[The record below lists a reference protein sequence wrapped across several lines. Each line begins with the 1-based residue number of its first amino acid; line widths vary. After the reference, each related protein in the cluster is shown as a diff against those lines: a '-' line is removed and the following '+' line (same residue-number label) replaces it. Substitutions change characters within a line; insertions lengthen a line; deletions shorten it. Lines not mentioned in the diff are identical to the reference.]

1 MITTNQNNYVD
12 PVTRQLIRG
21 SLRSARLE
29 CELLVERTAMS
40 AFIREKKDYQVNF
53 LDRNGHELFGDAMGS
68 DMVGCVW
75 DFYPAD
81 KMAPGDLYWYN
92 DPYMSKGSVTHTPD
106 MTFLAPVFFENEP
119 VAYCHS
125 FAHFWDLGGSR
136 PGSIGPANTEIFH
149 DGTLVPPIKIVDQG
163 KLNDEAYRV
172 ILRNSRYPDLLEGDT
187 RALMAAASR
196 AQERLLEMFTR
207 FGKETTLAALDADQA
222 DTAKMVREK
231 SREIIPQGSFSV
243 RDFMDH
249 AGVSDQWYSYHVEL
263 TRKGDEIT
271 LDATASDDQADGS
284 INFLASDGAL
294 AAYFGQYFHQY
305 DTSLLSNH
313 GLVAAI
319 DDVQLR
325 QGSILQPDWPAALG
339 CRAHTFTKLKSS
351 VRALLAKATNGD
363 VMAGSAV
370 YVIAY
375 WRMKES
381 DTNNWL
387 LCTDGIAVG
396 HGARPFADGLD
407 AIYSRH
413 NENYPGEFM
422 EMEYPLRMER
432 YAIAIDSGGP
442 GKLRGGCGI
451 IRDVRI
457 LADEGTFGLRV
468 ENNVFPTWGVNGG
481 MGGGTSR
488 VVLNPDT
495 PQEQEIK
502 PFSDD
507 NFWKKGDLVRVY
519 TAGGGGWGDPS
530 DREPDQVLTDVLDG
544 FVSIH
549 AANESYGVV
558 IDPAKLVIDL
568 PATDTRRRALR
579 ASRGSTKLFHRFEY
593 FDTAEEELEWVE
605 KNLPRQRIIST

>member
-1 MITTNQNNYVD
+1 MTVTNEQNPID
-12 PVTRQLIRG
+12 PVTRQLVRG
-21 SLRSARLE
+21 SLRAARLE
-29 CELLVERTAMS
+29 CELLIERTAMS

-53 LDRNGHELFGDAMGS
+53 LDRNGHELYGDTMGS
-68 DMVGCVW
+68 DMVQCVW
-75 DFYPAD
+75 ENYPVET
-81 KMAPGDLYWYN
+81 MAPGDLYWYN
-92 DPYMSKGSVTHTPD
+92 DPYLSKGSVTHTPD
-106 MTFLAPVFFENEP
+106 MTFLAPVFFDDEI

-149 DGTLVPPIKIVDQG
+149 DGTLVPPIKIIDQG
-163 KLNDEAYRV
+163 KLNDEAYRI

-187 RALMAAASR
+187 RALMAAANR
-196 AQERLLEMFTR
+196 AQERLLEMFGR

-222 DTAKMVREK
+222 DTAAMVREK
-231 SREIIPQGSFSV
+231 SLEMIPQGSFSV
-243 RDFMDH
+243 RDYMDH
-249 AGVSDQWYSYHVEL
+249 AGVSDRWYSYHVKLSRE
-263 TRKGDEIT
+263 GDHIT
-271 LDATASDDQADGS
+271 LDATESDDQADGS
-284 INFLASDGAL
+284 INFLASDGVL

-305 DTSLLSNH
+305 DTSLLPNH
-313 GLVAAI
+313 GLLAAI
-319 DDVQLR
+319 DEVKLR
-325 QGSILQPDWPAALG
+325 QGSILQPNWPAALG

-351 VRALLAKATNGD
+351 VRALLAEATGGN

-375 WRMKES
+375 WRMKDEGK
-381 DTNNWL
+381 DWL

-432 YAIAIDSGGP
+432 YAISQDSGGP
-442 GKLRGGCGI
+442 GKYRGGCGI

-468 ENNVFPTWGVNGG
+468 ENNIFPTWGVAGG

-488 VVLNPDT
+488 VVMNPGT
-495 PQEQEIK
+495 PQEK
-502 PFSDD
+502 AVRAFSDD
-507 NFWKKGDLVRVY
+507 NVWKKGDLVRVY
-519 TAGGGGWGDPS
+519 TAGGGGWGDPLE
-530 DREPDQVLTDVLDG
+530 RETDQVLNDVLDG
-544 FVSIH
+544 FVSVES
-549 AANESYGVV
+549 AQESYGVV
-558 IDPAKLVIDL
+558 IDPEIMVVDQRATAAKRSELQ
-568 PATDTRRRALR
+568 
-579 ASRGSTKLFHRFEY
+579 ASRGPTKLFHRFEY

-605 KNLPRQRIIST
+605 RNIPRS